1 MIILGVDF
9 GTMRTGVA
17 VSDALEMMAH
27 GICTIYNNNPN
38 LVAQEILKH
47 IKKTSAEKIVLGF
60 PKNMDNTVG
69 ERGKAT
75 LEFAEILRN
84 LTEKEV
90 IMWDERL
97 TTVSAS
103 RVLNETNTRGKKRK
117 SVIDTVSAEIIL
129 QNYLDSIKKKGV

>member
-9 GTMRTGVA
+9 GAMRTGVA
-17 VSDALEMMAH
+17 VSDSLGMMAH
-27 GICTIYNNNPN
+27 GICTIYNNNPE
-38 LVAQEILKH
+38 LVAKEILHH
-47 IKKTSAEKIVLGF
+47 IEETKAEKIVVGF

-69 ERGKAT
+69 ERGQKT
-75 LEFAEILRN
+75 LDFSEILKS
-84 LTEKEV
+84 LTHKEV

-117 SVIDTVSAEIIL
+117 GIIDTVAAEIIL
-129 QNYLDSIKKKGV
+129 QNYLDSIK